1 MPGARVLAVD
11 DEPEI
16 LETLTEFLELRG
28 YEVVTAQSAGDAL
41 MILAATP
48 PDVVLLD
55 IGMPRVDGIT
65 VLRQIRASH
74 PELAVIML
82 TANSD
87 LALARDTLRHGA
99 FDYVAKPFDFGHLA
113 QVVEAAV
120 AHRG

>member
-1 MPGARVLAVD
+1 MPRARVLAVD

-16 LETLTEFLELRG
+16 LATLTEFLQLRG
-28 YEVVTAQSAGDAL
+28 YEVVTAQNAGDAL
-41 MILAATP
+41 MILAVTP

-55 IGMPRVDGIT
+55 IGMPRVDGLT
-65 VLRQIRASH
+65 ALRHIRARY
-74 PELAVIML
+74 PEVAVIMV
-82 TANSD
+82 TGNAD
-87 LALARDTLRHGA
+87 LVLARDTLKHGA

>member
-1 MPGARVLAVD
+1 MTRARVLAVD

-16 LETLTEFLELRG
+16 LATLTEFLQLRG
-28 YEVVTAQSAGDAL
+28 YEVVTAQNAGDAL
-41 MILAATP
+41 MILAVTP

-55 IGMPRVDGIT
+55 IGMPRVDGMT
-65 VLRQIRASH
+65 VLRQIRASY
-74 PELAVIML
+74 PELAVIMV
-82 TANSD
+82 TGNAD
-87 LALARDTLRHGA
+87 LVLARDTLKHGA